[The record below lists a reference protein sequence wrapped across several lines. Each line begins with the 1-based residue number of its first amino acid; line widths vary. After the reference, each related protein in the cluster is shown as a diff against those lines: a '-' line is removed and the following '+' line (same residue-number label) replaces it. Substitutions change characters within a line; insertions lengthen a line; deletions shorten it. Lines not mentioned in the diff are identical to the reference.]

1 MKKILFHL
9 KHMTDR
15 LPCDLAMKHLSK
27 LSIEHDKPIMLDYWK
42 PSISKEA
49 VIGVR
54 ESGEKMLVKSEEEY
68 TSPIA
73 KVFKVESDFIVMTE
87 NSLYCVC
94 AAIPTKRIS

>member
-1 MKKILFHL
+1 MADERVPNDLAL
-9 KHMTDR
+9 KH
-15 LPCDLAMKHLSK
+15 ASK
-27 LSIEHDKPIMLDYWK
+27 LSIKNDKPIMLDYWK

-54 ESGEKMLVKSEEEY
+54 ETGEKMLVKSEEEY

-73 KVFKVESDFIVMTE
+73 KVFKVETDFIIMTE

-94 AAIPTKRIS
+94 AAIPKKRIS